1 MPRSRDFALQPPP
14 FLSDVQQRAL
24 SLMSQVSDAADQLV
38 CSRDL
43 DDDTLVACLDLVR
56 MGLAYERAGDKG
68 EVYFRNFVRS

>member
-1 MPRSRDFALQPPP
+1 
-14 FLSDVQQRAL
+14 
-24 SLMSQVSDAADQLV
+24 MSQVSDAADQLV